1 MTAARIAPLLLPLA
15 VAACV
20 AAPAGEAPATG
31 GEVQPAAFAAARPDL
46 GRAAAALP
54 PQAAGFARGQIA
66 DLERRYPGRGV
77 SIDYAT
83 ADRSAAATV
92 AIYDLGQRSVPA
104 DPDSPAQRAEFDAAV
119 SELLSLPPERTGRR
133 FSERERFRLPVAG
146 GPPFACADLDG
157 VLGRNPVRQTVCVG
171 GAQGRF
177 VKVQV
182 MMLAREPLA
191 ADARAFAAEIGR
203 AARGR

>member
-1 MTAARIAPLLLPLA
+1 MTAARIALLFLSFAL
-15 VAACV
+15 AACV

-31 GEVQPAAFAAARPDL
+31 GEVQPAAFAVARPDL

-54 PQAAGFARGQIA
+54 AQAAGFARGQIA

-77 SIDYAT
+77 GIDYAT

-133 FSERERFRLPVAG
+133 LANATASACPWQAAPIRLRRSG
-146 GPPFACADLDG
+146 WRSGPQTPCGRRCAW
-157 VLGRNPVRQTVCVG
+157 
-171 GAQGRF
+171 
-177 VKVQV
+177 
-182 MMLAREPLA
+182 
-191 ADARAFAAEIGR
+191 
-203 AARGR
+203 AARRAVS